1 MKTICLYLLSCC
13 LLSQLCFAEVKLPR
27 LISDNMV
34 LQRNVKLQIWGWASP
49 GEKVQVDFMQQHYNI
64 VTGKDGK
71 WKVTLPPMNAGGP
84 FQMTITGNNT
94 IQLNSIL
101 IGDVWLC
108 SGQSNMELSME
119 RLKDKYP
126 DIIKSAS
133 NPDIRQFNVSTT
145 ITWDG
150 PQEDYKSGAWTT
162 VSPQSISSFSAVGYF
177 FADQLYQRYHIP
189 IGIIKCATGGS
200 TAEAWLDENTLQQF
214 PDLLSIAKQFQQK
227 NYVDSLKAH
236 DTYVNDVWYT
246 HLWQSDAGLQAP
258 VKWYET
264 ANDYSSWQ
272 TFKVPSLWKEQG
284 ITDSQGVVWFQK
296 EVTLSKDFASQPA
309 QLWLG
314 NMIDRDSVF
323 VNGRFAGTTG
333 YQYPPRKYPIPVGML
348 QEGKNSIV
356 VRVINYSGA
365 GGFYKDKRYQ
375 LFNSKD
381 TIELSGDWH
390 YKIGCTSAAMPATI
404 SYWLPPLGL
413 NNGMIAP
420 LKNIALKGVIWY
432 QGEANTNNPEAYTK
446 IFPALIN
453 SWRTNW
459 QGHTPDK
466 IMPFFFVQL
475 ASYMET
481 RDQPVESNWAA
492 LRAVQAQTQSLPATG
507 MAVTIDIGEWNDIHP
522 LNKADVGKRLALC
535 AMHTAYGENDV
546 TCQGPVL
553 QQAKRKGKQL
563 ILTFAHTEQ
572 GLKFNADHPKQFAVA
587 GTDHRYVWANAVL
600 KGNQVIVWAD
610 NVELPVMIRYAWAD
624 TPAATTLSNGAGL
637 PASPFQY
644 QIK

>member
-1 MKTICLYLLSCC
+1 MKTISLFLLSCC
-13 LLSQLCFAEVKLPR
+13 LLCFRSVAEVKLPR

-34 LQRNVKLQIWGWASP
+34 LQRNVRLQIWGWAAP
-49 GEKVQVDFMQQHYNI
+49 GEKVQVDFVQHHYNT

-71 WKVTLPPMNAGGP
+71 WKVMLPPMNAGGP
-84 FQMTITGNNT
+84 FNMTITGNNAIT
-94 IQLNSIL
+94 ISNIL

-126 DIIKSAS
+126 AIIKTAS
-133 NPDIRQFNVSTT
+133 NPEIRQFNVSTT
-145 ITWDG
+145 ITWEG
-150 PQEDYKSGAWTT
+150 PQEDYKTGNWAAVT
-162 VSPQSISSFSAVGYF
+162 PQSIYGFSAVGYF
-177 FADQLYQRYHIP
+177 FAEQLYQRYHIP

-200 TAEAWLDENTLQQF
+200 TAEAWLDEHTLQQF
-214 PDLLSIAKQFQQK
+214 PDLLATAKQFQQK
-227 NYVDSLKAH
+227 NYVDSLKAR
-236 DTYVNDVWYT
+236 DIYVNDVWYT
-246 HLWQSDAGLQAP
+246 HLWQSDAGLQGP
-258 VKWYET
+258 VKWYDT
-264 ANDYSSWQ
+264 TSDYSTWK
-272 TFKVPSLWKEQG
+272 TFKVPALWKEQG
-284 ITDSQGVVWFQK
+284 ITDSQGAVWFQK
-296 EVTLSKDFASQPA
+296 EVVLSKDFASQPA

-333 YQYPPRKYPIPVGML
+333 YQYPPRKYPIPAGML
-348 QEGKNSIV
+348 KEGKNSIV

-375 LFNSKD
+375 LFNSRD
-381 TIELSGDWH
+381 TIDLRGDWR
-390 YKIGCTSAAMPATI
+390 YNIGCTSAAIPPTV

-420 LKNIALKGVIWY
+420 LKNLSLKGVIWY
-432 QGEANTNNPEAYTK
+432 QGEANTGNPAAYTK

-453 SWRTNW
+453 SWRDNW
-459 QGHTPDK
+459 KNQSPDK
-466 IMPFFFVQL
+466 VLPFFFVQL

-481 RDQPVESNWAA
+481 REQPAESNWAA
-492 LRAVQAQTQSLPATG
+492 LRAVQAQTQALPATG

-535 AMHTAYGENDV
+535 AMHTAYGEKDV
-546 TCQGPVL
+546 ICQGPVL
-553 QQAKRKGKQL
+553 QQAIRKGNQL
-563 ILTFAHTEQ
+563 VLTFNHTDQ
-572 GLKFNADHPKQFAVA
+572 GLKFDATRPGQFAIA
-587 GTDHRYVWANAVL
+587 GADNHYVWAKATL
-600 KGNQVIVWAD
+600 KGNQVIVWNDAITTPTT
-610 NVELPVMIRYAWAD
+610 VRYAWAD

-644 QIK
+644 QVK